1 MGTLLDDSYSWVTSV
16 RVPNPGEPVRAG
28 KDYSGSPGP
37 KITLPG
43 DAGSVNGDVSYYA
56 LAAGVRIRHLGGI
69 SKVRGVSV
77 SGSDIEVQLGTDG
90 AGAVLNTSSATQI
103 AADVNAHASA
113 SLLVSAQAGGTGADK
128 AGIWEPW
135 TALAGG
141 SRGSIRPALE
151 DLANRTAYL
160 WQTAAF
166 CGLAS
171 RMWSEDGTQ
180 LSIYGVGSLA
190 RGLSTTFTPVI
201 SADTWY
207 YVYWYMVSTT
217 VTLDVST
224 TSPDATS
231 GYAYKGGPD
240 ATRRYLGCFRTYDNA
255 GTPNIVP
262 FRMDRGVFMYEEPQ
276 LLHGGLSATA
286 WTPKSLAT
294 RVPTGV
300 RQARLLLT
308 ITDAG
313 AVNAIRVR
321 RSGGTRYQEVQ
332 GVTAFEVEGERTCAL
347 DGAQA
352 VDYQLNAGTGTGAIS
367 VAGFVL

>member
-1 MGTLLDDSYSWVTSV
+1 MGTLLENEYTWVSQV

-37 KITLPG
+37 KITLAG

-69 SKVRGVSV
+69 SKTRAVSV
-77 SGSDIEVQLGTDG
+77 SGSDITVQLGTDG

-113 SLLVSAQAGGTGADK
+113 SLLVNAVAGGTGADK

-141 SRGSIRPALE
+141 SRGSIRPSIE
-151 DLANRTAYL
+151 DLAARTSYL
-160 WQTAAF
+160 WQQSAYS
-166 CGLAS
+166 GLAA
-171 RMWSEDGTQ
+171 RLWSENGTQ
-180 LSIYGVGSLA
+180 FEVYGAGSLA
-190 RGLSTTFTPVI
+190 RGLSSTVTPVI
-201 SADTWY
+201 VADTWY

-224 TSPDATS
+224 TPPDASS
-231 GYAYKGGPD
+231 GYAYKQGD

-262 FRMDRGVFMYEEPQ
+262 FRSDRGQFMYEEAQ
-276 LLHGGLSATA
+276 LVHGTLSDTS
-286 WTPKSLAT
+286 WTTKALAT
-294 RVPTGV
+294 RVPTHV
-300 RQARLLLT
+300 RQARLLLS
-308 ITDAG
+308 IADPG

-321 RSGGTRYQEVQ
+321 RAGGTRYQEVA
-332 GVTAFEVEGERTCAL
+332 GITAFTVKDERICAL
-347 DGAQA
+347 SGGQNI
-352 VDYQLNAGTGTGAIS
+352 DYQLNAGTGTGSIS
-367 VAGFVL
+367 VAGFTE